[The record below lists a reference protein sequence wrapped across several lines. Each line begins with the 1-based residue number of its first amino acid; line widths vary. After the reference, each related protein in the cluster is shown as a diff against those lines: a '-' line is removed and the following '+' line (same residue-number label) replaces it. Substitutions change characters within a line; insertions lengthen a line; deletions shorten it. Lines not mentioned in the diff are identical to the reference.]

1 MNDTRYEILE
11 KDALT
16 KKLKKDSDFL
26 LLVVR
31 AFCRSIGAKD
41 KLARMGIDV
50 DVLEDIL
57 DEDSQLNDKFT
68 DIVDKVTERRYYRNA
83 QIGIATF
90 TKLLLKNSEDAA
102 SVKMCKEAISALD
115 SIKKSC
121 HHKGSVGKKDV
132 DEFREAM
139 KALGV

>member
-16 KKLKKDSDFL
+16 KKLRNDSDFL

-31 AFCRSIGAKD
+31 AFCRSIGAK
-41 KLARMGIDV
+41 
-50 DVLEDIL
+50 DIL